1 MIQSYLISLLSNPA
15 TYILNIQLIIRNL
28 ITIAELDEYV
38 RNRNTYSKK
47 PDKTLQVPCL
57 TGLTFGSPTTPSQ
70 KSVYCEKDTAS
81 TVRDKNEFVVI
92 ARRET
97 LLVLPV

>member
-15 TYILNIQLIIRNL
+15 TYILNIRLIFKNL
-28 ITIAELDEYV
+28 NSIAELDEYV
-38 RNRNTYSKK
+38 RNRNKYSEK
-47 PDKTLQVPCL
+47 PDPTLQFPCL

-97 LLVLPV
+97 LPVLPV